1 MITPREFGAF
11 TAVGTTATGVH
22 LGVVASG
29 VPLGI
34 SPLLANVVAFF
45 FSFAVGF
52 VGHARWSFPIA
63 RKDVPPAMRR
73 FAVVSVLTF
82 GLNELAYAGALSW
95 TAVDYRLALVGIIL
109 SIAVL
114 KMLVSKHW
122 AFAVD

>member
-1 MITPREFGAF
+1 MISPREFGAF

-22 LGVVASG
+22 LSVVASG

-34 SPLLANVVAFF
+34 SPLLANVVGFF
-45 FSFAVGF
+45 FSFAVSF
-52 VGHARWSFPIA
+52 AGHARWSFPIG
-63 RKDVPPAMRR
+63 RKDVPWAMRR

-82 GLNELAYAGALSW
+82 GLNELCYAGALRW
-95 TAVDYRLALVGIIL
+95 TAVDYRLALFGIIL
-109 SIAVL
+109 SIAGL